1 MSFTI
6 STAHNNARLQA
17 TIAFADSGVAN
28 SCIKLF
34 DGDDTLLVT
43 MVLAKP
49 CGAIVSNVVVLEQA
63 DPGGDQI
70 LTQGVAVRAEWV
82 NGDDDLV
89 GDGEVTFAGDT
100 DPVTGLYP
108 FKVTGTAGTLLYAGA
123 YAKLG
128 LTALG

>member
-1 MSFTI
+1 M
-6 STAHNNARLQA
+6 
-17 TIAFADSGVAN
+17 
-28 SCIKLF
+28 
-34 DGDDTLLVT
+34 
-43 MVLAKP
+43 AKP